1 MLEYSIAKQSIASI
15 RNKKLNLNP
24 NTELKER
31 IKDLQKEMVKLSFQK
46 NKKNDINLIVEE
58 INRLRLALKMS
69 N

>member
-46 NKKNDINLIVEE
+46 NKKQDIALIVEE